1 MSFAS
6 EFKEFAVKGNVVDLA
21 VGVIIGAAFG
31 KIVESFVADII
42 MPIIGRFTGGIDFT
56 NMFVALTAIP
66 PGIPATLEAVR
77 KAGVPVIA
85 YGNFIN
91 IIFNFVILA
100 LVVFLMVKQINRL
113 RRNSPKPPP
122 AEDVLL
128 LREIRDN
135 LSRRSE
141 REGRRRRLQSAVSR
155 PVSRMRKLW
164 LVFAQ
169 AVTLTLAV
177 LFVVSLVKPDWL
189 AWRAQVV
196 EVREAAP
203 AAGQPAIA
211 QPVSPLRGPLS
222 FADAAKKAIPSVVNI
237 SATRQVRRRNPL
249 LEDPAF
255 QRFFG
260 ERFQLPPETQLSLG
274 SGVIVSRDG
283 YILTND
289 HVVEGVTDIQV
300 TTNDGR
306 TLVGK
311 VVGTDPETDL
321 AVVRI
326 NAPGLTAVTFGQ
338 SEQARVGDVVLA
350 IGDPFSVGQTVTM
363 GIISAVGREIGSAN
377 PFGSFIQTDA
387 AINPG
392 NSGGALV
399 DTSGN
404 LIGINTLIFSRS
416 GGYQG
421 IGFAIPVSLAKRVLE
436 QIIETGTVTRGWFGV
451 DVADITPELAESLG
465 LKGTRGAIVGA
476 IERGSPAEKS
486 GMKLGDVI
494 VAVNGRAVA
503 NTSAAL
509 AAIAEIPPGQSVP
522 VRVVRRNQELGLDV
536 MVGKR
541 RARPRTEE

>member
-1 MSFAS
+1 
-6 EFKEFAVKGNVVDLA
+6 
-21 VGVIIGAAFG
+21 
-31 KIVESFVADII
+31 
-42 MPIIGRFTGGIDFT
+42 
-56 NMFVALTAIP
+56 
-66 PGIPATLEAVR
+66 
-77 KAGVPVIA
+77 
-85 YGNFIN
+85 
-91 IIFNFVILA
+91 
-100 LVVFLMVKQINRL
+100 
-113 RRNSPKPPP
+113 
-122 AEDVLL
+122 
-128 LREIRDN
+128 
-135 LSRRSE
+135 
-141 REGRRRRLQSAVSR
+141 
-155 PVSRMRKLW
+155 MRKLW

-196 EVREAAP
+196 EVREVAP
-203 AAGQPAIA
+203 AGPVLAQAGLPARA
-211 QPVSPLRGPLS
+211 LTFSE
-222 FADAAKKAIPSVVNI
+222 AAKKAIPSVVNI
-237 SATRQVRRRNPL
+237 SATRQVKRRNPL

-260 ERFQLPPETQLSLG
+260 ERFNMPPETQLSLG
-274 SGVIVSRDG
+274 SGVIVSREG

-289 HVVEGVTDIQV
+289 HVVDGVSDIQV
-300 TTNDGR
+300 TLNDGR
-306 TLVGK
+306 TLTGK
-311 VVGTDPETDL
+311 IVGTDTETDL

-326 NAPGLTAVTFGQ
+326 SANGLTPITFGLSDKAQ
-338 SEQARVGDVVLA
+338 VGDVVLA

-421 IGFAIPVSLAKRVLE
+421 IGFAIPVSLAKRVME

-476 IERGSPAEKS
+476 IERGSPADK
-486 GMKLGDVI
+486 GGLKLGDVI
-494 VAVNGRAVA
+494 VAINGRTTPDVS
-503 NTSAAL
+503 TAL
-509 AAIAEIPPGQSVP
+509 NAIAEFTPGKAVP
-522 VRVVRRNQELGLDV
+522 VKVVRRNQELNLEV

-541 RARPRTEE
+541 RPRARAEE

>member
-1 MSFAS
+1 
-6 EFKEFAVKGNVVDLA
+6 
-21 VGVIIGAAFG
+21 
-31 KIVESFVADII
+31 
-42 MPIIGRFTGGIDFT
+42 
-56 NMFVALTAIP
+56 
-66 PGIPATLEAVR
+66 
-77 KAGVPVIA
+77 
-85 YGNFIN
+85 
-91 IIFNFVILA
+91 
-100 LVVFLMVKQINRL
+100 
-113 RRNSPKPPP
+113 
-122 AEDVLL
+122 
-128 LREIRDN
+128 
-135 LSRRSE
+135 
-141 REGRRRRLQSAVSR
+141 
-155 PVSRMRKLW
+155 MRKLW

-203 AAGQPAIA
+203 ASAPPSSAPVVQPAA
-211 QPVSPLRGPLS
+211 GPQPAAPLRGPLS
-222 FADAAKKAIPSVVNI
+222 FAEAAKKAIPSVVNI

-274 SGVIVSRDG
+274 SGVIVSREG

-300 TTNDGR
+300 SLNDGR

-326 NAPGLTAVTFGQ
+326 NAPGLTPVTSGQ
-338 SEQARVGDVVLA
+338 SDQARVGDVVLA

-363 GIISAVGREIGSAN
+363 GIVSAVGREIGSAN

-399 DTSGN
+399 DTNGN

-451 DVADITPELAESLG
+451 DLADITPELAESLG
-465 LKGTRGAIVGA
+465 LKTTRGGIVGA

-494 VAVNGRAVA
+494 IAVNGRPVA

-522 VRVVRRNQELGLDV
+522 VRVVRRNQELGLEV
-536 MVGKR
+536 LVGKR
-541 RARPRTEE
+541 RARPRPEE

>member
-1 MSFAS
+1 
-6 EFKEFAVKGNVVDLA
+6 
-21 VGVIIGAAFG
+21 
-31 KIVESFVADII
+31 
-42 MPIIGRFTGGIDFT
+42 
-56 NMFVALTAIP
+56 
-66 PGIPATLEAVR
+66 
-77 KAGVPVIA
+77 
-85 YGNFIN
+85 
-91 IIFNFVILA
+91 
-100 LVVFLMVKQINRL
+100 
-113 RRNSPKPPP
+113 
-122 AEDVLL
+122 
-128 LREIRDN
+128 
-135 LSRRSE
+135 
-141 REGRRRRLQSAVSR
+141 
-155 PVSRMRKLW
+155 MRKLW

-196 EVREAAP
+196 EVREATGP
-203 AAGQPAIA
+203 AAST
-211 QPVSPLRGPLS
+211 VSASPSGRPLS
-222 FADAAKKAIPSVVNI
+222 FSDAARKAIPSVVNI

-274 SGVIVSRDG
+274 SGVIVSREG

-300 TTNDGR
+300 TLNDGR

-321 AVVRI
+321 AVVRV
-326 NAPGLTAVTFGQ
+326 AAGSLTAITFGQ
-338 SEQARVGDVVLA
+338 SDQVSVGDVVLA

-363 GIISAVGREIGSAN
+363 GIVSAVGREIGTAN

-399 DTSGN
+399 DTAGN

-465 LKGTRGAIVGA
+465 LRGTRGAIVGA
-476 IERGSPAEKS
+476 IERGSPAERS

-494 VAVNGRAVA
+494 VAVDGRDVA

-509 AAIAEIPPGQSVP
+509 AAIAEIPPGKSVP
-522 VRVVRRNQELGLDV
+522 VRVLRRNQDLSLDV
-536 MVGKR
+536 QVGKR
-541 RARPRTEE
+541 RPRPRVEVE

>member
-1 MSFAS
+1 
-6 EFKEFAVKGNVVDLA
+6 
-21 VGVIIGAAFG
+21 
-31 KIVESFVADII
+31 
-42 MPIIGRFTGGIDFT
+42 
-56 NMFVALTAIP
+56 
-66 PGIPATLEAVR
+66 
-77 KAGVPVIA
+77 
-85 YGNFIN
+85 
-91 IIFNFVILA
+91 
-100 LVVFLMVKQINRL
+100 
-113 RRNSPKPPP
+113 
-122 AEDVLL
+122 
-128 LREIRDN
+128 
-135 LSRRSE
+135 
-141 REGRRRRLQSAVSR
+141 
-155 PVSRMRKLW
+155 MRKLW

-189 AWRAQVV
+189 AWRGQVV
-196 EVREAAP
+196 EVRESQAP
-203 AAGQPAIA
+203 AAPGGVAPSGPAGR
-211 QPVSPLRGPLS
+211 PMS
-222 FADAAKKAIPSVVNI
+222 FSEAARKAIPSVVNI

-249 LEDPAF
+249 IDDPAF

-260 ERFQLPPETQLSLG
+260 ERFQLPQETQLSLG
-274 SGVIVSRDG
+274 SGVIVSREG

-300 TTNDGR
+300 TLNDGR
-306 TLVGK
+306 TVTGK
-311 VVGTDPETDL
+311 VVGTDTETDL

-326 NAPGLTAVTFGQ
+326 SATGLTPVTFGQ

-363 GIISAVGREIGSAN
+363 GIVSALGREIQPAN

-421 IGFAIPVSLAKRVLE
+421 IGFAIPAHLARRVLE

-451 DVADITPELAESLG
+451 DVAELSPELAESLG
-465 LKGTRGAIVGA
+465 LRGTRGAIVGG

-494 VAVNGRAVA
+494 VAVNGRTVPD
-503 NTSAAL
+503 TSAAL
-509 AAIAEIPPGQSVP
+509 NAIAEIPPGKSVP
-522 VRVVRRNQELGLDV
+522 VQVVRRNQQLTLDV
-536 MVGKR
+536 VVGKR
-541 RARPRTEE
+541 RPRAPAETPKAE